1 MQARE
6 KTTVCQRPQH
16 IKYRRCIENAGRCI
30 FFNFGMLFAPRL
42 GCHAL
47 RRNEQDGPMEPKIA
61 LFFLLIASVIG
72 LSHLNDEVVGRM
84 RRQLG
89 EKRWRE
95 ILPRRR
101 RV

>member
-1 MQARE
+1 
-6 KTTVCQRPQH
+6 
-16 IKYRRCIENAGRCI
+16 
-30 FFNFGMLFAPRL
+30 
-42 GCHAL
+42 
-47 RRNEQDGPMEPKIA
+47 MEPKIA

-89 EKRWRE
+89 ESRWRE

>member
-1 MQARE
+1 
-6 KTTVCQRPQH
+6 
-16 IKYRRCIENAGRCI
+16 
-30 FFNFGMLFAPRL
+30 MLFAL
-42 GCHAL
+42 VACHPF
-47 RRNEQDGPMEPKIA
+47 RRIEQDDPMEPKIA
-61 LFFLLIASVIG
+61 LFFLLIASIIG

-89 EKRWRE
+89 EGRWRE

>member
-1 MQARE
+1 MP
-6 KTTVCQRPQH
+6 TVAAHQIPAT
-16 IKYRRCIENAGRCI
+16 CIESAGRCL
-30 FFNFGMLFAPRL
+30 FFNFGMLFAPWL
-42 GCHAL
+42 ACHAL
-47 RRNEQDGPMEPKIA
+47 SRSEQDGPMEPKIA

-72 LSHLNDEVVGRM
+72 LSHLNDDVVGRM

-89 EKRWRE
+89 EGRWRE

>member
-1 MQARE
+1 
-6 KTTVCQRPQH
+6 
-16 IKYRRCIENAGRCI
+16 
-30 FFNFGMLFAPRL
+30 
-42 GCHAL
+42 
-47 RRNEQDGPMEPKIA
+47 MEPKIA
-61 LFFLLIASVIG
+61 LLFLLIASVIG

-89 EKRWRE
+89 EDRWRE